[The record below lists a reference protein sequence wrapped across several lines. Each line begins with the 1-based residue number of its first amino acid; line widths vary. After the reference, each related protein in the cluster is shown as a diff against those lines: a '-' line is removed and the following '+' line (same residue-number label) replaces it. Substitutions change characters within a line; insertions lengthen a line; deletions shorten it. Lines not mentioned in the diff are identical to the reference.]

1 MSAVFETAVV
11 TGASS
16 GIGREL
22 ALELARRGTRLALLA
37 RRREALEEVAAE
49 ARGAG
54 ARALVL
60 PCDVRERPEV
70 LCSIAAA
77 EREHGPTDLLI
88 ASAGVALAVPA
99 AGFDGARAEEV
110 FRVNV
115 LGTVY
120 AIEAVLPSMLSRSSG
135 HLVALSS
142 LASCRGFPQSGPYC
156 ASKAALDVLLES
168 LRVELRPRGIRV
180 TTISPG
186 FVATPMTTR
195 NTFPMPFLVDV
206 RSAASRV
213 LRAIEEDR
221 RVARFP
227 WPMALAASL
236 LRLVPGALYD
246 RLARG
251 RTVVGG

>member
-1 MSAVFETAVV
+1 MFETAVV

-37 RRREALEEVAAE
+37 RRREVLEEVAAE
-49 ARGAG
+49 ARCLGAT
-54 ARALVL
+54 ALVA
-60 PCDVRERPEV
+60 PCDVRKRPEV
-70 LCSIAAA
+70 LSSIAAA

-99 AGFDGARAEEV
+99 IGFDGARAEEV

-120 AIEAVLPSMLSRSSG
+120 AIEAVLPSMLSRGRG
-135 HLVALSS
+135 HVVGLSS

-156 ASKAALDVLLES
+156 ASKAALDALLEA

-180 TTISPG
+180 TTVSPG
-186 FVATPMTTR
+186 FVATPMTEK
-195 NTFPMPFLVDV
+195 NTFRMPFLVDV
-206 RSAASRV
+206 RTAARRT
-213 LRAIEEDR
+213 LRAIEGNRR
-221 RVARFP
+221 RVRFP
-227 WPMALAASL
+227 WPMALAAGL
-236 LRLVPGALYD
+236 LRLFPGSLYD
-246 RLARG
+246 RVARG